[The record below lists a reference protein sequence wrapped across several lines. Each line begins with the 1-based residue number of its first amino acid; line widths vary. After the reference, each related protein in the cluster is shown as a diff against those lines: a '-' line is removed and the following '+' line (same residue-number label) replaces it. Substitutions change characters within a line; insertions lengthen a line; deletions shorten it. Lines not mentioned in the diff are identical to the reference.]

1 MMCGV
6 YLKGLPTFKRWAVF
20 IWMSGFFWKN
30 QKIQFPRLYF
40 AWQPSAGAKW
50 QRLLL
55 GLTSLSPSLPVST
68 DLLTCSPSPL

>member
-55 GLTSLSPSLPVST
+55 GLTSQLVALSACLH
-68 DLLTCSPSPL
+68 